1 MNFLIEEI
9 ASIIRAEA
17 CIRQPGSRIGHLLTD
32 SRNLASA
39 ADSLFF
45 ALKTAS
51 NNGHKYLADLYRKGV
66 RHFVVS
72 EMPDPASLPQA
83 DLLLVPDTVRALQ
96 QTAAAWRCRF
106 TAPVLALA
114 GSNGKTIVKEWLW
127 QLLRDDLNIS
137 RSPGSFNSQIG
148 VPLSLSLLDLESRLG
163 IIEAGIS
170 QPGEMAALEAMIRP
184 DWGLMTNIGAAH
196 QENFRDKEQKLEE
209 KFLLF
214 KNCRCLVYC
223 ADDAAVSARA
233 KALAP
238 ACRLHGW
245 SMHDAPARY
254 QFRIEPR
261 EEYTWVHTF
270 HRGEETNWLFP
281 FTDVASIQNLLHCLA
296 FIFMM
301 ETEISDYRIGN
312 AELERRVRQLE
323 PVAMRLEV
331 KEGRNGIVL
340 INDTYNSDLQALE
353 LALDFQ
359 HRRGVARTMQR
370 SLILSD
376 IYQSGQRPEV
386 LYRQVAELVAQRKI
400 SRFIGIG
407 RDLAASSA
415 LFPPTSSFFLTTEDF
430 LSSSLIDEL
439 HDELILIKGSRKFGF
454 ERISARLSLKSHE
467 TRMEVNLD
475 AIVHNYNY
483 FRSLLKPETRM
494 TVMVK
499 AESYGLGALEVSR
512 TLQAHGADAVAVAVA
527 DEGVRLRQG
536 GIHIPVMVMNP
547 DVSVLPICYE
557 YKLEPEVYSFR
568 LLEAFI
574 QAGERLGVR
583 DYPIH
588 IKLDTGMHRLGFSE
602 DDLPRLIAMLRFQHV
617 LSVSTVFTHLA
628 GSDDERFDDYTMQ
641 QWQRF
646 DAMSRQLQAAM
657 AYPVERHILNSAGI
671 ERFPQ
676 WQCERVRLGVGLYG
690 VSAVHPEALKATAS
704 LKTRILQI
712 HRFKA
717 GESIGYSRTT
727 VLDHDTDVAT
737 LPIGYADG
745 LNRHNRDAEVWI
757 DGHRARLLGSICMD
771 ACMADVTG
779 LPVKEGDTVEIFG
792 ENITIS
798 EVARRLDTIPY
809 EVLTSV
815 SQRVKRVYFH
825 E

>member
-9 ASIIRAEA
+9 ASIIGAQSL
-17 CIRQPGSRIGHLLTD
+17 IRQPQSRIGHLLTD
-32 SRNLASA
+32 SRNLVSAS
-39 ADSLFF
+39 DSLFF

-51 NNGHKYLADLYRKGV
+51 NNGHKYLGDLYRKGV

-72 EMPDPASLPQA
+72 EMPDPESLPQA
-83 DLLLVPDTVRALQ
+83 DLLLVTDTVKALQ
-96 QTAAAWRCRF
+96 QTAAAWRRRF

-127 QLLRDDLNIS
+127 QLLRDDFNIS

-148 VPLSLSLLDLESRLG
+148 VPLSLSMLDLDSRLG

-170 QPGEMAALEAMIRP
+170 QPGEMAALEEMIRP
-184 DWGLMTNIGAAH
+184 EWGLMTNIGPAH
-196 QENFRDKEQKLEE
+196 QENFRDKTQKLEE
-209 KFLLF
+209 KFRLF
-214 KNCRCLVYC
+214 EGCRCLVYC
-223 ADDAAVSARA
+223 ADDADIAAAA
-233 KALAP
+233 KNLSP
-238 ACRLHGW
+238 MCRLHGW
-245 SMHDAPARY
+245 SMHGAPARY

-261 EEYTWVHTF
+261 DEYTWIYTF
-270 HRGEETNWLFP
+270 HRGEETGWLFP
-281 FTDVASIQNLLHCLA
+281 FTDVASIQNVLHCLA

-301 ETEISDYRIGN
+301 ETEVNEYRIEN
-312 AELERRVRQLE
+312 ATLEKRLRQLE

-331 KEGRNGIVL
+331 KEGRNGNVL

-370 SLILSD
+370 TLILSD
-376 IYQSGQRPEV
+376 IYQSGQRPEI
-386 LYRQVAELVAQRKI
+386 LYRQVAQLVEQKGI
-400 SRFIGIG
+400 SRFVGIG
-407 RDLAASSA
+407 RDLVAWSA
-415 LFPPTSSFFLTTEDF
+415 LFPATSSFFMTTEDF
-430 LSSSLIDEL
+430 LSSGLIDEL

-494 TVMVK
+494 IVMVK

-512 TLQAHGADAVAVAVA
+512 TLQAHGVDAVAVAVA

-557 YKLEPEVYSFR
+557 YKLEPEVYSFH

-574 QAGERLGVR
+574 RAGERLGVK

-588 IKLDTGMHRLGFSE
+588 IKLDTGMHRLGFSQ
-602 DDLPRLIAMLRFQHV
+602 DDLPRLIAMLRFQQV

-628 GSDDERFDDYTMQ
+628 GSDDARFDDYTRQ
-641 QWQRF
+641 QWQLF
-646 DAMSRQLQAAM
+646 DAMSSQIQAALD
-657 AYPVERHILNSAGI
+657 YPVERHILNSAGI

-690 VSAVHPEALKATAS
+690 ISAVHPEALKATAS

-712 HRFKA
+712 HHFKA

-727 VLDHDTDVAT
+727 VLDHDADVAT

-779 LPVKEGDTVEIFG
+779 LPIKEGDTVEIFG
-792 ENITIS
+792 ENITIT